1 MPNPTTAAEV
11 ELNCNTIY
19 SETDGASHR
28 RNGICVKCADT
39 YAREQVDAQRMSD
52 AKFYT
57 DILNKEVSKEREKSR
72 QQVER
77 YALTVDNPA
86 AMHLHY
92 DGCPFKPYANKFDV
106 DIPDPRPL
114 CTCAEAH
121 KAAYWKGQWSL
132 EQSSGRLKT
141 RQQVEA
147 FRERVAQRLEQM
159 ANVEKE
165 RQPQGASIS
174 RYVFEDAAAAI
185 RAL

>member
-1 MPNPTTAAEV
+1 MSGTDSSEALV
-11 ELNCNTIY
+11 EC
-19 SETDGASHR
+19 EPH
-28 RNGICVKCADT
+28 K

-57 DILNKEVSKEREKSR
+57 DILNKEVSKEREKS
-72 QQVER
+72 
-77 YALTVDNPA
+77 
-86 AMHLHY
+86 
-92 DGCPFKPYANKFDV
+92 
-106 DIPDPRPL
+106 
-114 CTCAEAH
+114 
-121 KAAYWKGQWSL
+121 
-132 EQSSGRLKT
+132 

-174 RYVFEDAAAAI
+174 RYVFEEAAAAI